1 MRTKSNRMELIQ
13 KMNLCGQ
20 DLENVAVLRNM
31 PNLEVISLSVN
42 KLRTLADFSECPKLA
57 ELYVRKN
64 DIRDLAEVQHLMH
77 LRHLRVL
84 WLSDNPCTILPHYRA
99 YVLHHLPGLTKLD
112 SSDVTD
118 DERRNAARA
127 DMECVPT
134 CLGQEPDSGCVAEPC
149 DRADA
154 SSESRDQRAPRRAT
168 ESGGSISRHMQS
180 HTSAAP
186 HRFSSPPELPT
197 ETEGMNERKP
207 QMSNSRRSVRPGGF
221 QDSAAAAHN
230 DRALH
235 PVHPLRGERSPGGA
249 GHFVEPV
256 QNGLHEE
263 GSLERL
269 PPENQQFRSDYNQQQ
284 GHPLNDLY
292 HNQAWQDRPQ
302 QAWLAGVDEAGSPTS
317 FAGGSHPHARA
328 SAANR
333 SQARAPNAA
342 QGDWAAEVHDR
353 PPAAAAADRAA
364 RADNILCAVLALI
377 KELDKQGLE
386 LVRRAIE
393 QRQCEH

>member
-127 DMECVPT
+127 YMECVPT

-235 PVHPLRGERSPGGA
+235 QCIRCEGNAHLVVLDISWNLCKMDCMRRGHWSGFHQRTSNSDQITINSKVILSMTCITIKPGKIDHSKHGLPVLM
-249 GHFVEPV
+249 
-256 QNGLHEE
+256 
-263 GSLERL
+263 
-269 PPENQQFRSDYNQQQ
+269 
-284 GHPLNDLY
+284 
-292 HNQAWQDRPQ
+292 
-302 QAWLAGVDEAGSPTS
+302 
-317 FAGGSHPHARA
+317 
-328 SAANR
+328 
-333 SQARAPNAA
+333 
-342 QGDWAAEVHDR
+342 
-353 PPAAAAADRAA
+353 
-364 RADNILCAVLALI
+364 
-377 KELDKQGLE
+377 
-386 LVRRAIE
+386 RRALLLLSRE
-393 QRQCEH
+393 ALTHMPGQAPQTDLKLGLPSCTG